1 MRIALGGSKRERGAT
16 AIPPI
21 HGNVTVTLTD
31 ELGGKHVVT
40 AKDIL
45 IRPGYIEEY

>member
-1 MRIALGGSKRERGAT
+1 MGAIQGQQPVDT
-16 AIPPI
+16 GDSDARKPI

-31 ELGGKHVVT
+31 ELGGKHVIT

-45 IRPGYIEEY
+45 IHPG